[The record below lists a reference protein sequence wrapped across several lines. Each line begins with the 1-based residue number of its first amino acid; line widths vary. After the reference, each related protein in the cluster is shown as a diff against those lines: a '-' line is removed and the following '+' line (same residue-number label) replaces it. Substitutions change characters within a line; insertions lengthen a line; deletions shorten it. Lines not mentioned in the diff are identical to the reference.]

1 MEAEERRHGLEIEK
15 TRNRRRDFL
24 SGVAPGSD
32 LRRDNS
38 PVGHSLVA
46 PAAGAL

>member
-1 MEAEERRHGLEIEK
+1 MDWKLRKPE
-15 TRNRRRDFL
+15 TPRRDFL

-38 PVGHSLVA
+38 LVGHSLVA
-46 PAAGAL
+46 PPAGAL